1 MKEVRPVTHVVYG
14 DILFIIN
21 TYVTYALLRVT
32 SLVCKA
38 PASRLRTVA
47 ASLLGGAFSF
57 LVLLRGV
64 PEAVIALLRLLFAAL
79 LLFVTYYPFE
89 KKKLLKLLG
98 GFFLVNFVFA
108 GLMFALWLFVSPKSM
123 LFCAGVI
130 YFDIDA
136 LTLVVL
142 TAACYAFLSVA
153 NLLLRSKA
161 PKGTLFELE
170 ITLGEKRYSCRALL
184 DTGNSL
190 YEPFSSFPVIV
201 AEKRLFGDGF
211 QIPEERLRLVP
222 CSSVSSQSVLRAFRP
237 DNVVIKGIEGE
248 TSTDKLYIGLTEN
261 GIGNSEF
268 GALLHPDLT
277 ENMKERKQDY
287 AFKSET

>member
-1 MKEVRPVTHVVYG
+1 MKEVRRVTHVVYG

-47 ASLLGGAFSF
+47 ASLAGGAFSF
-57 LVLLRGV
+57 VALLRDV
-64 PEAVIALLRLLFAAL
+64 PELVVALLRLLFAVF

-89 KKKLLKLLG
+89 KKKLLKLFG

-123 LFCAGVI
+123 LFCAGVV

-136 LTLVVL
+136 LTLIVL
-142 TAACYAFLSVA
+142 TAVCYAVSGAV
-153 NLLLRSKA
+153 NLLLKTKA

-170 ITLGEKRYSCRALL
+170 ITLEEKTYSCRALL

-201 AEKRLFGDGF
+201 AERRLFGGDF

-222 CSSVSSQSVLRAFRP
+222 CSSVSSRSVLRAFRP
-237 DNVVIKGIEGE
+237 DRVVIKGVEGE
-248 TSTDKLYIGLTEN
+248 NVTDKLYVGISEN

-268 GALLHPDLT
+268 CALLHPDLT
-277 ENMKERKQDY
+277 ENMKERKQCY